1 MTDRPGQ
8 VPREHVLNNLL
19 KRVEAWKPAPI
30 LSRERDW
37 SLERDVMQATLVPC
51 KEQSFRGFK
60 MYWVGDG
67 VTNALCLTDR
77 VEGVI
82 QLIDE
87 RLTGAPIALSRRQNG
102 LWVAAVGR
110 ATAEHAYHHM
120 ALLAAALKEL
130 MAEAV

>member
-1 MTDRPGQ
+1 MSEDAQRK
-8 VPREHVLNNLL
+8 RISALL

-37 SLERDVMQATLVPC
+37 SLERDVMQATLVHC
-51 KEQSFRGFK
+51 KEQSWGGFK

-87 RLTGAPIALSRRQNG
+87 RLTGTPIALSRRQDG
-102 LWVAAVGR
+102 RWVAAVGR
-110 ATAEHAYHHM
+110 ATAEHAYPHM
-120 ALLAAALKEL
+120 AMLAAALREL
-130 MAEAV
+130 MAETV